1 MSLPRLTDKLI
12 EAVMKVNPS
21 AVVVLQCGT
30 PVELPFIAQT
40 PTIVQTWYGGQELGN
55 AVADVLFGDIN
66 PSGKLSLS
74 WPKRVQDNPAYLN
87 FGRSDKG
94 AVTYGEGVWA
104 GWKWY
109 EAIDV
114 QPEFPFG
121 YAFGGFD

>member
-1 MSLPRLTDKLI
+1 MSLPRLTDKLV
-12 EAVMKVNPS
+12 EAVLKVNPLT
-21 AVVVLQCGT
+21 VLVLQCGT

-40 PTIVQTWYGGQELGN
+40 PTIVQAWYGGQELGN
-55 AVADVLFGDIN
+55 AIADVLFGDVN

-109 EAIDV
+109 EAVEIR
-114 QPEFPFG
+114 PEFPFG
-121 YAFGGFD
+121 YVVCGVD

>member
-1 MSLPRLTDKLI
+1 MSLPRLTDKLV
-12 EAVMKVNPS
+12 EAVLKVNPLT
-21 AVVVLQCGT
+21 VLVLQCGT

-40 PTIVQTWYGGQELGN
+40 PTIVQAWYGGQELGN
-55 AVADVLFGDIN
+55 AIADVLFGDVN

-109 EAIDV
+109 EAIEI

-121 YAFGGFD
+121 YVVCVVE